1 MKALVL
7 KQYNQLIYED
17 VPTPGYGGD
26 DVLVRVKACGICGS
40 DVHGMEGSTGRR
52 IPPLIMGHEASGVIA
67 ELGANVIGWNKGDRV
82 TFDSTLYQQDD
93 WYTKKGYYNLSDD
106 RMVLGVSCADFRCD
120 GAFAEY
126 VVVPQ
131 HILYRIPDEVTFNQ
145 AAMVEPVAVAL
156 HALGLAA
163 ISRNDAA
170 VVVGAGVVG
179 LFVVQAL
186 QAAGCRKIIAVD
198 LDQDKLDL
206 ALRLGADVGLRPDT
220 AGVPGEVKELCDGR
234 GADLAFEVVG
244 TSPAVQT
251 AIACLRK
258 GGTLTLIGNLS
269 STVDIPLQTVVTRQ
283 LRLQGSCAICGE
295 YPAALQMIRRG
306 AINVDAVLSAVAPL
320 SEGAHWFERL
330 RKKEPGLMK
339 VILLP

>member
-7 KQYNQLIYED
+7 KHYNQLIYED